1 MNKEKENEQEKL
13 KPDKDVLIVTDN
25 KTGERGVVTG
35 MNSIG
40 NPIKMPV
47 RKEYSQSFLQFDKNG
62 NALDNFFTNFVR
74 QCKEPTRFGFSKTTT
89 GVLERLFA
97 GSEEAKAEIE
107 GESINPSNYIN
118 NKNKKKMEQNP
129 NNSENAAQQQEN
141 KHQYQPID
149 ETKVNWADI
158 QQKWGVTR
166 DQLEQSGDL
175 NRMLNY
181 GKSNLLTVHPTFG
194 GEQLETAARLSFKKN
209 EDGSVSLVSHLIRK
223 EANLEQE
230 YKGHTFSE
238 ADKSALKNYG
248 NMGRVVDL
256 LNERGERVPSI
267 ISIDRQTNEITDL
280 PVRRLRIPE
289 KIGNTE
295 LTKQEQDM
303 LRAGLPLKNKEIE
316 LANGRKFTTTL
327 QANVEEKG
335 VEFVPRGNRQRNG
348 QEQKQDAGQQTEGQA
363 QDTDGD
369 GSQKQR
375 RPQWTDENG
384 NIKPI
389 GKWKGVEFLDEPSGR
404 AERTDEQKRDYLEGK
419 TIILDGVPDKQGVP
433 STMYLK
439 FSPEKGCPLT
449 YANNPDKAVTQTP
462 ASESQTQV
470 AVNSE
475 GKTRSASRRVTLA
488 TSKNEQ
494 TKGVKEPL
502 QQSQTAPK
510 DTKQKEQQDN
520 AVKQDKPEKI

>member
-1 MNKEKENEQEKL
+1 MDKEKENEQEKQ
-13 KPDKDVLIVTDN
+13 KSDKDVLIVTDN
-25 KTGERGVVTG
+25 QTGQHGVVSG
-35 MNSIG
+35 MNSKG
-40 NPIKMPV
+40 NPIKLPL

-62 NALDNFFTNFVR
+62 NALDNFFSNFVR
-74 QCKEPTRFGFSKTTT
+74 QCKEPTRFGFTKTTT

-97 GSEEAKAEIE
+97 GSEEAKTEIE

-129 NNSENAAQQQEN
+129 NNENAAQQQEN

-175 NRMLNY
+175 NKMLNY
-181 GKSNLLTVHPTFG
+181 GKSNLITVHPAFG
-194 GEQLETAARLSFKKN
+194 GEQLETAARLSFKKG
-209 EDGSVSLVSHLIRK
+209 EDGSVSLVPHLIRRD
-223 EANLEQE
+223 ANLEQE

-256 LNERGERVPSI
+256 LNDRGERVPSI

-295 LTKQEQDM
+295 LTKQEQD
-303 LRAGLPLKNKEIE
+303 
-316 LANGRKFTTTL
+316 L

-335 VEFVPRGNRQRNG
+335 VEFVPRGYRQRNG
-348 QEQKQDAGQQTEGQA
+348 QEQRQEGNQQTEGQA
-363 QDTDGD
+363 QDADGD
-369 GSQKQR
+369 GAQKQR

-389 GKWKGVEFLDEPSGR
+389 GKWKGVEF
-404 AERTDEQKRDYLEGK
+404 TDEQKRDYLEGK
-419 TIILDGVPDKQGVP
+419 TIKLDGVPDKQGVP

-439 FSPEKGCPLT
+439 FSPEKGRPLT
-449 YANNPDKAVTQTP
+449 YANDPDKAVTQTP

-470 AVNSE
+470 AVNNE
-475 GKTRSASRRVTLA
+475 GKT
-488 TSKNEQ
+488 NEQ

-520 AVKQDKPEKI
+520 AVKQDKPEKKKSKGMKM

>member
-1 MNKEKENEQEKL
+1 MF
-13 KPDKDVLIVTDN
+13 
-25 KTGERGVVTG
+25 RGG
-35 MNSIG
+35 
-40 NPIKMPV
+40 PH
-47 RKEYSQSFLQFDKNG
+47 D
-62 NALDNFFTNFVR
+62 
-74 QCKEPTRFGFSKTTT
+74 
-89 GVLERLFA
+89 
-97 GSEEAKAEIE
+97 
-107 GESINPSNYIN
+107 
-118 NKNKKKMEQNP
+118 
-129 NNSENAAQQQEN
+129 
-141 KHQYQPID
+141 
-149 ETKVNWADI
+149 
-158 QQKWGVTR
+158 
-166 DQLEQSGDL
+166 
-175 NRMLNY
+175 
-181 GKSNLLTVHPTFG
+181 
-194 GEQLETAARLSFKKN
+194 
-209 EDGSVSLVSHLIRK
+209 DGSVSLVPHLIRK

-238 ADKSALKNYG
+238 ADKTALKNYG

-348 QEQKQDAGQQTEGQA
+348 QEQKQDGNQQTEGQEQTA
-363 QDTDGD
+363 DSD
-369 GSQKQR
+369 GSQKQH

-389 GKWKGVEFLDEPSGR
+389 GKWKGVEF
-404 AERTDEQKRDYLEGK
+404 TDEQKRDYLEGK
-419 TIILDGVPDKQGVP
+419 TIKLDGVPDKQGVP

-439 FSPEKGCPLT
+439 FSPEKGRPLT
-449 YANNPDKAVTQTP
+449 YANDPDKAVTQTP

-470 AVNSE
+470 AVNNE
-475 GKTRSASRRVTLA
+475 GKT
-488 TSKNEQ
+488 NEQ

-502 QQSQTAPK
+502 QQGQTAPK
-510 DTKQKEQQDN
+510 DTKQQEQQDN
-520 AVKQDKPEKI
+520 AVKQDKPEKKKSKGMKM

>member
-1 MNKEKENEQEKL
+1 MDKEKENEQEKL

-74 QCKEPTRFGFSKTTT
+74 QCKEPTRFGFTKTTT
-89 GVLERLFA
+89 GALERLFA

-118 NKNKKKMEQNP
+118 NKNKKAMEQNP
-129 NNSENAAQQQEN
+129 SNNENAAQQQEN

-158 QQKWGVTR
+158 QQKWGISR

-175 NRMLNY
+175 NKMLNY
-181 GKSNLLTVHPTFG
+181 GKSNLITVHPAFG

-209 EDGSVSLVSHLIRK
+209 EDGSVSLVPHLIRK

-335 VEFVPRGNRQRNG
+335 VEFVPRSTRQRNG

-363 QDTDGD
+363 QDSDSD

-389 GKWKGVEFLDEPSGR
+389 GKWKGVEF
-404 AERTDEQKRDYLEGK
+404 TDEQKRDYLEGK
-419 TIILDGVPDKQGVP
+419 TIKLDGVPDKQGVP

-439 FSPEKGCPLT
+439 FSPEKGRPLT
-449 YANNPDKAVTQTP
+449 YSNDPDKAVTQTP
-462 ASESQTQV
+462 ASEESDTGSREQRGQDPLGIPKGD
-470 AVNSE
+470 ACNKQERADQGRE
-475 GKTRSASRRVTLA
+475 GTPAAKPDRPEGHQAEGA
-488 TSKNEQ
+488 TGQCREAGQ
-494 TKGVKEPL
+494 
-502 QQSQTAPK
+502 A
-510 DTKQKEQQDN
+510 
-520 AVKQDKPEKI
+520 

>member
-1 MNKEKENEQEKL
+1 MDKEKENEQEKL

-74 QCKEPTRFGFSKTTT
+74 QCKEPTRFGFTKTTT
-89 GVLERLFA
+89 GALERLFA
-97 GSEEAKAEIE
+97 GAEEAKAEIE

-118 NKNKKKMEQNP
+118 NKNKKKMEQNQS
-129 NNSENAAQQQEN
+129 NNAAEAQSQQAESN

-175 NRMLNY
+175 NKMLNY
-181 GKSNLLTVHPTFG
+181 GKSNLITVHPAFG

-209 EDGSVSLVSHLIRK
+209 EDGSVSLVPHLIRK

-256 LNERGERVPSI
+256 LNDRGERVPSI

-335 VEFVPRGNRQRNG
+335 VEFVPRGYRQRNG
-348 QEQKQDAGQQTEGQA
+348 QEQRQEGNQQTEGQA
-363 QDTDGD
+363 QDADGD
-369 GSQKQR
+369 GAQKQR

-389 GKWKGVEFLDEPSGR
+389 GKWKGVEF
-404 AERTDEQKRDYLEGK
+404 TDEQKRDYLEGN
-419 TIILDGVPDKQGVP
+419 TIKLDGVPDKQGVP

-439 FSPEKGCPLT
+439 FSPEKGRPLT
-449 YANNPDKAVTQTP
+449 YANDPDKAVTQTP

-475 GKTRSASRRVTLA
+475 GKT
-488 TSKNEQ
+488 NEQ

-520 AVKQDKPEKI
+520 AVKQDKPEKKKSKGMKM